1 MQARTLPDGTL
12 VVSHGDWAQLGFAL
26 GFVALALWAF
36 LDPSPEPRQEVAG
49 WVYVGFAL
57 LLAALHE
64 RSEFRFRGGEG
75 GGGGRVEWRR
85 VGLVRRRGGA
95 VPLAEVEGLALESS
109 LGGRPPYTRRLALV
123 TAAGRLP
130 LTTAYYGNAEPLTA
144 VGQAIQA
151 ALRPRRTLPFYT

>member
-12 VVSHGDWAQLGFAL
+12 VVSNGDWAQLGFAL

-36 LDPSPEPRQEVAG
+36 LDPSPEPKQHIAG

-75 GGGGRVEWRR
+75 RVEWRR
-85 VGLVRRRGGA
+85 AGLVRRRAGA
-95 VPLAEVEGLALESS
+95 VPLSDVQALALESS
-109 LGGRPPYTRRLALV
+109 LCGRPPYTRRLALV

-130 LTTAYYGNAEPLTA
+130 LTTAYYGNAERLTA
-144 VGQAIQA
+144 VGQAIQE
-151 ALRPRRTLPFYT
+151 ALRPRRALPFHT